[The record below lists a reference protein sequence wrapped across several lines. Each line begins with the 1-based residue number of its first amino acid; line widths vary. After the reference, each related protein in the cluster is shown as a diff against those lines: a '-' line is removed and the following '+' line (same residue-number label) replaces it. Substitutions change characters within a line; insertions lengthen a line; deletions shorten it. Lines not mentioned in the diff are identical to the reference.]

1 MSITI
6 AGTSFE
12 NHHYDQRGDVLYL
25 SVADYEGPPA
35 KASSTPEGHNVEYD
49 ETGRVVGMTL
59 TNVSWLLDRDGEI
72 TITLPTGH
80 VSSDDLAQAL
90 RPAA

>member
-6 AGTSFE
+6 AGITFE

-25 SVADYEGPPA
+25 IVAHYEGPPA
-35 KASSTPEGHNVEYD
+35 KASSTPEGHNIEYD
-49 ETGRVVGMTL
+49 ATGRVVGMTL
-59 TNVSWLLDRDGEI
+59 TNVSWLLGRDGEI
-72 TITLPTGH
+72 LITLPAGH
-80 VSSDDLAQAL
+80 VSPDDLAEAL

>member
-6 AGTSFE
+6 AGTTFE

-25 SVADYEGPPA
+25 SVAHYTGPPA
-35 KASSTPEGHNVEYD
+35 KASSTPEGHNIEYD
-49 ETGRVVGMTL
+49 AAGRVVGMIL
-59 TNVSWLLDRDGEI
+59 TNVCWLLDRDGEV
-72 TITLPTGH
+72 TITFPAGH
-80 VSSDDLAQAL
+80 VSSDDLAQVL